1 MSKKMILSALVTL
14 AFSMNCFA
22 AGMNKAEA
30 GLRLNKEFAAEAKTI
45 DAYKKSYDEAM
56 AKGDMKLL
64 NEKQKSEFK
73 LAISTIAAKVGVD
86 STSLQRVV
94 LIKSDVL
101 VDMIRL
107 DEITRSTTAT
117 SVEKDAA
124 RTQVELTNLIGKA
137 MDKDNFKS
145 TETKAAV
152 KLLQLDLISLANTK
166 APTVVGEVN
175 KQLREGKSLVDAVK
189 EGTKGIKG
197 TLEDLINC
205 V

>member
-1 MSKKMILSALVTL
+1 
-14 AFSMNCFA
+14 
-22 AGMNKAEA
+22 
-30 GLRLNKEFAAEAKTI
+30 
-45 DAYKKSYDEAM
+45 
-56 AKGDMKLL
+56 
-64 NEKQKSEFK
+64 
-73 LAISTIAAKVGVD
+73 
-86 STSLQRVV
+86 
-94 LIKSDVL
+94 
-101 VDMIRL
+101 
-107 DEITRSTTAT
+107 AT